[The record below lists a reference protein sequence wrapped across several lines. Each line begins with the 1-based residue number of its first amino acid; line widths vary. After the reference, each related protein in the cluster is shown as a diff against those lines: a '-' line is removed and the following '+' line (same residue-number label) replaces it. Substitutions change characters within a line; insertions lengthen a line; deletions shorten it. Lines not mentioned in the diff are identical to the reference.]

1 MQFTREEI
9 VQWMMDDAPA
19 SCNYWIRNGIY
30 NGDKRIFVITETVDD
45 WVELNG
51 AIILTLEDLEKA
63 IDQWCSECAKG
74 HGYEYFDR
82 FAKDWTWG
90 DYLALDY
97 DAEVVDQ
104 IVQWAAFGEVRFG

>member
-1 MQFTREEI
+1 MEITREEI
-9 VQWMMDDAPA
+9 VQWMFEDAPA
-19 SCNYWIRNGIY
+19 SCNYWIRGGTY
-30 NGDKRIFVITETVDD
+30 DGDRFEITETVDD
-45 WVELNG
+45 WVEVHG

-63 IDQWCSECAKG
+63 IPEWCNKHAKG

-82 FAKDWTWG
+82 FAKDWMWG

-104 IVQWAAFGEVRFG
+104 IVQWAAFGEIRYG